1 MAKAD
6 SSGSLARNLSVPSLE
21 KLDMDTD
28 DNAVSTLLGPDG
40 TPRVG
45 APAAEAA
52 GEQLEQLK
60 RLRATPTL
68 PPAALQVEGA
78 LEF

>member
-6 SSGSLARNLSVPSLE
+6 SSGSLTRNLSVPSLE

-28 DNAVSTLLGPDG
+28 DNAVSTLMGPDG
-40 TPRVG
+40 TPRVA
-45 APAAEAA
+45 APAAE
-52 GEQLEQLK
+52 EQQEQIEQLK
-60 RLRATPTL
+60 RLRATPT
-68 PPAALQVEGA
+68 PPPALQVEGA